1 MIAITSL
8 YAALAAIFLIF
19 LSIHVVRNRYRT
31 HTSIGSSDDALTRA
45 CRAQANFTEYVP
57 LILLMMACAE
67 LFKTSVILLH
77 VAGIAMLIGRAL
89 HAYSLLV
96 VEPRSGSRNF
106 SFRMFGMI
114 LTFAVLG
121 VLAVVLLYI
130 FFMHYTRTPL

>member
-31 HTSIGSSDDALTRA
+31 HTSLGSNDDKLTRA

-57 LILLMMACAE
+57 MILLLMACAE

-77 VAGIAMLIGRAL
+77 VAGIAMLVGRVL
-89 HAYSLLV
+89 HAYSLMV

-121 VLAVVLLYI
+121 VLAIVLLYI